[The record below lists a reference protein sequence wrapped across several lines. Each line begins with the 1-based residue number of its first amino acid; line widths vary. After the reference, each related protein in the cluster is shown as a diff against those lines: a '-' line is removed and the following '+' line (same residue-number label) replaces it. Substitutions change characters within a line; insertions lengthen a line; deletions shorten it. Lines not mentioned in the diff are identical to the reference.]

1 MRLRGLPTIVMKKWM
16 NPVAAAVLGAAVL
29 TAVSGIER
37 AQAAAQGEPRPDA
50 GQQQDQQPVFRTGT
64 SRVVLHATVLDGR
77 SDVVATLPREA
88 FKVYEDGVEQD
99 IEFFAS
105 QEVPIAAGLVID
117 NSSSMV
123 PRQGMVRA
131 GVTSFAESGRDSD
144 EMFTILFNEHVRFG
158 LPGGVPFTH
167 SAPQLLASFAARG
180 PGGMTALHDAVIE
193 GLSHLATAGNQK
205 RTLVVLSDGDDN
217 ASSQSQS
224 NMLYRASQSNAV
236 IYTIWTGNL
245 MPDEGNPKLLRRL
258 AERSGGLAFTPRGE
272 DEVVKAFSQIA
283 TNIRR
288 GYTIGYAP
296 KNSANDGSYRKINI
310 VARKPGQRLTVRSRD
325 GYTAPDD
332 RLDAAS
338 AGGGGK

>member
-1 MRLRGLPTIVMKKWM
+1 MASTVMRIWM
-16 NPVAAAVLGAAVL
+16 NAVAPVVLAAAVM
-29 TAVSGIER
+29 TALSGIER
-37 AQAAAQGEPRPDA
+37 PQAAPQVEPPAVPHAEQG
-50 GQQQDQQPVFRTGT
+50 QPVFRTGT
-64 SRVVLHATVLDGR
+64 SRVVLHATVLDGK

-88 FKVYEDGVEQD
+88 FKVFEDGVEQD

-105 QEVPIAAGLVID
+105 EEVPIAVGLVID

-123 PRQGMVRA
+123 PRQTMVRA

-158 LPGGVPFTH
+158 LPGGVAFTR

-193 GLSHLATAGNQK
+193 GLSHLSTASNQK
-205 RTLVVLSDGDDN
+205 RALVVLSDGDDN

-245 MPDEGNPKLLRRL
+245 MPDEGNPRLLRRL
-258 AERSGGLAFTPRGE
+258 AERSGGLAFTPRNE

-283 TNIRR
+283 VNIRR

-296 KNSANDGSYRKINI
+296 KNSANDGTYRKVSV
-310 VARKPGQRLTVRSRD
+310 VARAPGRRLKVRARD

-338 AGGGGK
+338 TGGPGK